1 MRRGEFVKFAACLVA
16 SAVIGCSTNLAAF
29 AEKPGRISKFRPIIG
44 INVDVEG
51 EQPKQVGVLT
61 TYVDAVLNAGGV
73 PVLIPPMKESDL
85 ERALQA
91 VDGILMIGGA
101 DYPPDLYGQKPHAT
115 TEVMHTDRSTFDLL
129 LVKKVL
135 EDKKLPFLGICAG
148 CQALNIGSGGTLIQD
163 IPSAR
168 PSSKVKHASPE
179 GWKKGFNKHKIS
191 FAEGSQLVKCYET
204 AVVNVPTS
212 HHQCVDKVG
221 NGLQIAAI
229 TEDGSIEAIQGKDR
243 PFLIG
248 VQWHPERDY
257 EVNKGVFEA
266 FIQAAR
272 SSKHS
277 QSK

>member
-1 MRRGEFVKFAACLVA
+1 MQSGKISRALACLMA
-16 SAVIGCSTNLAAF
+16 AAVIACSAHVPVS
-29 AEKPGRISKFRPIIG
+29 AEKAGRISKYRPIIG

-61 TYVDAVLNAGGV
+61 TYVDAVLSAGGV
-73 PVLIPPMKESDL
+73 PLLIPPMKEDDL
-85 ERALQA
+85 DRALQS
-91 VDGILMIGGA
+91 VDGVLMIGGA
-101 DYPPDLYGQKPHAT
+101 DYPPDLYGQKPHAA
-115 TEVMHTDRSTFDLL
+115 TEVMHADRWTSDMAI
-129 LVKKVL
+129 VKKVL
-135 EDKKLPFLGICAG
+135 ADKKLPFLGICAG

-168 PSSKVKHASPE
+168 PSSKIKHASPD

-191 FAEGSQLVKCYET
+191 FAEGSQLVKMYET
-204 AVVNVPTS
+204 AIVNVPTS

-257 EVNKGVFEA
+257 EANKGVFEA

-272 SSKHS
+272 ASKHS
-277 QSK
+277 QGK